1 MNQENQNPINGNG
14 PDPNRDISSYS
25 DPNTGPP
32 IDRYNYVEDIYGSRN
47 NPGPGNFAPEPKKK
61 KKMKAWKK
69 ALIWIGSIITGIVL
83 LLGSAVAVLFFRLN
97 VENVDTAPY
106 EETPAE
112 VAGIDVLNSSD
123 VFNVLIIGADKEQDG
138 SEGRSD
144 TMMVASINTRTN
156 ELKLV
161 SFLRDLYV
169 DIPDH
174 GKDRLNA
181 AYSYGGA
188 AMLMQTIE
196 NNFRIN
202 IDKYLETNFDG
213 FENIIDSLGGI
224 DVTMTSAEAEFL
236 NNWKQVG
243 ATEGENHLDGKNA
256 LYFARM
262 RKLDSDF
269 GRTTRQRQVIGAMF
283 KKLKS
288 SNPFTMYKAFFNLAP
303 HIKTNLSYLEL
314 IKVASALAGMGD
326 AETLSVPSDG
336 TYYDYTTPGGAM
348 VLVPYYDQNI
358 QMLKAFL
365 YE

>member
-14 PDPNRDISSYS
+14 PDPNRDISSHS
-25 DPNTGPP
+25 DPHMGQP
-32 IDRYNYVEDIYGSRN
+32 IDRYNYAEDIYGSGK

-83 LLGSAVAVLFFRLN
+83 LLGSAIAVLFFRLN
-97 VENVDTAPY
+97 VENVDTTPY

-112 VAGIDVLNSSD
+112 VAGIDILDSSE
-123 VFNVLIIGADKEQDG
+123 VFNVLIIGADRDQDG

-144 TMMVASINTRTN
+144 TMMVASINTKTN

-169 DIPDH
+169 DIPGH

-213 FENIIDSLGGI
+213 FESIIDSLGGI

-236 NNWKQVG
+236 NEWKQVG

-288 SNPFTMYKAFFNLAP
+288 SNPFTMYKAVFNLAP

-314 IKVASALAGMGD
+314 IKVAAALAGMGD

-336 TYYDYTTPGGAM
+336 TYYDYTTPAGAM